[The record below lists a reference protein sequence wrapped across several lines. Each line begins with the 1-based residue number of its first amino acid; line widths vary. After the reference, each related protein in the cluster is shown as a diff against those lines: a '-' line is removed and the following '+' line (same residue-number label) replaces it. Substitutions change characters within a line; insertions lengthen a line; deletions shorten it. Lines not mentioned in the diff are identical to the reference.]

1 MDEIKPN
8 APADVARRSVK
19 RTVTQVERAQIT
31 MTRYQLERVIA
42 DALGMSL
49 DSSFEWYVDETS
61 NTVESLKVI
70 QETETATERVK
81 PSAG

>member
-1 MDEIKPN
+1 MDEIKPKG
-8 APADVARRSVK
+8 PADVARRSVK
-19 RTVTQVERAQIT
+19 RTVTRVERAEISLS
-31 MTRYQLERVIA
+31 RYQLERVIA

-70 QETETATERVK
+70 QETETAMET
-81 PSAG
+81 PYAG

>member
-1 MDEIKPN
+1 MDEIKPKG
-8 APADVARRSVK
+8 PADVARRSVK
-19 RTVTQVERAQIT
+19 RTVTRVERAQIT
-31 MTRYQLERVIA
+31 MARHQLERVIA
-42 DALGMSL
+42 DALGMSP

-70 QETETATERVK
+70 QENETPMET